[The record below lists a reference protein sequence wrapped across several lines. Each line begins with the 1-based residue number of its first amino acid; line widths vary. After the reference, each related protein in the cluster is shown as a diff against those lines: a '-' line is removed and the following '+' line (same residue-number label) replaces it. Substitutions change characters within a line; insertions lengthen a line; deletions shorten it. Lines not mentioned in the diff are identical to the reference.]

1 MDKYSII
8 NAKIVLKDTIVEN
21 SSLLV
26 IDGIIMDIGGE
37 AQGEVIDANGMY
49 LAPGFI
55 DMHIHGAGGYGSD
68 LNITQENL
76 AFMVSFLE
84 SKGIT
89 TFNLATCCSL
99 SMLEKMK
106 TYLEASSYLAEHV
119 AGVYFEGPFINPEK
133 KGGLPID
140 SISKPN
146 ISYLNEILSYKVD
159 GKPIVRVMTVAP
171 ELEGADK
178 IIKILN
184 QNKVRVAFGHS
195 MADYKTASNY
205 SGVHITHLYNAQRGL
220 DHKKAGLA
228 LYPFVDKEAT
238 YELICDGV
246 HVDLDLVDFTLSTIK
261 PNRHCL
267 ISDGMSF
274 CGLGAGKGKYLGKD
288 IYSDG
293 KACYYSDNNVLIGSA
308 CLISETGK
316 NLVKRNILTIPE
328 LFVSASL
335 NPAKVLGVSD
345 RGQIKKGLRADLI
358 LLDDELNVQR
368 VFKAK
373 NPGLKMLSECSRC
386 CN

>member
-49 LAPGFI
+49 LAPSFI

-99 SMLEKMK
+99 SMLENMK

-171 ELEGADK
+171 E
-178 IIKILN
+178 
-184 QNKVRVAFGHS
+184 V
-195 MADYKTASNY
+195 
-205 SGVHITHLYNAQRGL
+205 
-220 DHKKAGLA
+220 
-228 LYPFVDKEAT
+228 
-238 YELICDGV
+238 
-246 HVDLDLVDFTLSTIK
+246 
-261 PNRHCL
+261 
-267 ISDGMSF
+267 
-274 CGLGAGKGKYLGKD
+274 
-288 IYSDG
+288 
-293 KACYYSDNNVLIGSA
+293 
-308 CLISETGK
+308 
-316 NLVKRNILTIPE
+316 
-328 LFVSASL
+328 
-335 NPAKVLGVSD
+335 
-345 RGQIKKGLRADLI
+345 
-358 LLDDELNVQR
+358 
-368 VFKAK
+368 
-373 NPGLKMLSECSRC
+373 
-386 CN
+386 